1 MRCTCIF
8 APLRWKLIDLARV
21 KALTTSFFVGIV
33 AAAVVDSGVN
43 VDCGG
48 GGGAATA
55 VTGGLIALMVA
66 CGSGGC

>member
-1 MRCTCIF
+1 MVGAERPPTKIF
-8 APLRWKLIDLARV
+8 FVLVTI
-21 KALTTSFFVGIV
+21 TSFFVGIV

>member
-1 MRCTCIF
+1 
-8 APLRWKLIDLARV
+8 
-21 KALTTSFFVGIV
+21 V